1 MKSRLSVAAKYVGI
15 VLIVATSIELPMKLL
30 VIVGRDWRAAVNI
43 ALFEGME
50 SIARVA
56 LGMGLILIAQLV
68 DRFDSELAER
78 DSEE

>member
-1 MKSRLSVAAKYVGI
+1 MKSRLAVAAKCVGI

-30 VIVGRDWRAAVNI
+30 VIVGRDWRAAVSI
-43 ALFEGME
+43 ALHEGME
-50 SIARVA
+50 SMARVA

-78 DSEE
+78 NSEE